1 MRTIRLI
8 AGFLAIVVVGL
19 AWFEISMQPSGAER
33 TQLFV
38 LFAAMAAAAGAAAWV
53 LPRWATRNMSLR
65 TTVTTLSMTAVTIV
79 AGGVALAARNMFLS
93 SHDLTLV
100 IVVLGV
106 GVLAGMGFAVAVSRP
121 WTDDL
126 QRMADTAD
134 RVAAG
139 DFGAR
144 SGVQRKDEIGHL
156 AVALDAM
163 TGQLAAAETER
174 QRNDAARREFLA
186 AIGHDLRTPLSALQA
201 ALEAL
206 RDGVAPDPDRYLRS
220 MEHDIV
226 ALNSLVEDLFLLSKI
241 ESGSLE
247 IIASPVD
254 LTEVAD
260 ETIEVLRPVAA
271 RRGVELRLDASDRTI
286 VTGGPE
292 ALSRVFRNLVD
303 NAIRYAPDNSEVL
316 VRVADGARAH
326 VAVLDEG
333 PGFASEFV
341 EDAFKSFHRSDP
353 ARTAR
358 QVVRDS
364 VSPLQKASYPQWAA
378 PSGQSPAPVARSA
391 SNCRAAAGPSWYL
404 VLGTPQP
411 SIFTPRQ
418 NAT

>member
-1 MRTIRLI
+1 MRSIRLLG
-8 AGFLAIVVVGL
+8 GFLAIVVVGL

-33 TQLFV
+33 FQLFV

-53 LPRWATRNMSLR
+53 LPKWATHSMSLR

-79 AGGVALAARNMFLS
+79 AAGVALAARNMFLS

-121 WTDDL
+121 WTEDL
-126 QRMADTAD
+126 DRMARTAD

-144 SGVQRKDEIGHL
+144 SGVARKDEIGHL
-156 AVALDAM
+156 AIALDSMAA
-163 TGQLAAAETER
+163 QLAQADEER
-174 QRNDAARREFLA
+174 RRNDAARREFLA
-186 AIGHDLRTPLSALQA
+186 AIGHDLRTPLAALRA

-206 RDGVAPDPDRYLRS
+206 RDDIAPDRDRYLRS
-220 MEHDIV
+220 MEHDVV
-226 ALNSLVEDLFLLSKI
+226 ALNSLVEDLFLLAKI

-247 IIASPVD
+247 IMLSPVD

-271 RRGVELRLDASDRTI
+271 QRGVELTLDASDRTI

-303 NAIRYAPDNSEVL
+303 NAIRYAPDNSRVL
-316 VRVADGARAH
+316 VSVAGGHQAEVRV
-326 VAVLDEG
+326 VDEG
-333 PGFASEFV
+333 PGFSADFV

-353 ARTAR
+353 ARAR
-358 QVVRDS
+358 DTGGAGLGLAIAEGF
-364 VSPLQKASYPQWAA
+364 VSAMGGTIWAE
-378 PSGQSPAPVARSA
+378 P
-391 SNCRAAAGPSWYL
+391 GPGGRVS
-404 VLGTPQP
+404 
-411 SIFTPRQ
+411 FTLPGG
-418 NAT
+418 

>member
-126 QRMADTAD
+126 ARMAQTAD

-139 DFGAR
+139 DFSVR
-144 SGVQRKDEIGHL
+144 SGVQRNDEIGDL
-156 AVALDAM
+156 AIALDAM
-163 TGQLAAAETER
+163 TSQLAAAETER
-174 QRNDAARREFLA
+174 QRNDGARREFLA

-247 IIASPVD
+247 IISSPVD

-292 ALSRVFRNLVD
+292 ALSRVLRNLVD

-316 VRVADGARAH
+316 VRVADGTTAR

-333 PGFASEFV
+333 PGFATDFV
-341 EDAFKSFHRSDP
+341 EHAFKSFHRYDP
-353 ARTAR
+353 ARTRETGGAGLGLAIAEGF
-358 QVVRDS
+358 
-364 VSPLQKASYPQWAA
+364 VSAMGGTIWAE
-378 PSGQSPAPVARSA
+378 P
-391 SNCRAAAGPSWYL
+391 GPGGRVTFELPTS
-404 VLGTPQP
+404 
-411 SIFTPRQ
+411 
-418 NAT
+418 